1 MSSAASTVSTLQSF
15 PGRDS
20 IPPACFY
27 NMQGLAGWL
36 NHNPLYKIP
45 FSYTGEFAPYLIP
58 PELVTSSLSSVGY
71 SQEKVPLCTTV
82 TTLPQHLALQY
93 NQQLSL
99 FQKIYTIN
107 SNAYIN
113 YVATG
118 EGPVY
123 YTFSTFKEK
132 YEYNSGVGLVN
143 KLYNFKALA
152 DAPGLNWKI
161 PFPIGM

>member
-1 MSSAASTVSTLQSF
+1 MASSASTVSTLQSF
-15 PGRDS
+15 PGKDS

-36 NHNPLYKIP
+36 NHNALYKIP
-45 FSYTGEFAPYLIP
+45 FSYTGEFAPYLVP
-58 PELVTSSLSSVGY
+58 PELVTSTLSSLGY
-71 SQEKVPLCTTV
+71 KQENVPLCAHV
-82 TTLPQHLALQY
+82 TTLSQYQALQY

-113 YVATG
+113 YVSTG
-118 EGPVY
+118 IGPVY

-132 YEYNSGVGLVN
+132 YEYNSGVALVN
-143 KLYNFKALA
+143 KLYNFRAMA
-152 DAPGLNWKI
+152 NAPGLHWQV